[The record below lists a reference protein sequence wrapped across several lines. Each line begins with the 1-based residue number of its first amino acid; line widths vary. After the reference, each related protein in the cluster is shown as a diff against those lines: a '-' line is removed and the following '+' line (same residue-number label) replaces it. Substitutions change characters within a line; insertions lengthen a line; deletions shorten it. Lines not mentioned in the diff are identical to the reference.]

1 MGGGNGNK
9 KARSQAKHAKEAAGS
24 VAKSSLNDA
33 SKVAIKCKVCF
44 QTFAVTTKKA
54 ELEQHWENKHPKKD
68 LGECF
73 D

>member
-1 MGGGNGNK
+1 MGGGNGQK
-9 KARSQAKHAKEAAGS
+9 KAMKQAKNAASGPKE
-24 VAKSSLNDA
+24 AKSSLNDA

-54 ELEQHWENKHPKKD
+54 ELEQHWENKHPKKE

>member
-44 QTFAVTTKKA
+44 
-54 ELEQHWENKHPKKD
+54 
-68 LGECF
+68 
-73 D
+73 